1 MAAAF
6 GGRLRQI
13 TTKCIHSSVIKFK
26 IRRPI
31 GFHTSISLNVVG
43 TEIKMP
49 SLSPTM
55 TEGTIVKWLKKE
67 GETFQ
72 PGDVLCEIQTDKAVV
87 AFEIEEEGTLAK
99 ILVNEDAT
107 NVKVG
112 TLIGLMVAEGEDWKS
127 VEMPEGA
134 ENQVKEDS
142 PPAQAKEASAEKRL
156 PQTGETHHVLQSI
169 GPAVRG
175 LLELFGLKA
184 SEVPATG
191 PKGMLLK
198 GDILKMVQDK
208 NLKAKPPSTV
218 PPPAAPKKAKA
229 PSPAGP
235 KPAVSKPIQ
244 IAADGSEFSDLPL
257 SGMRVTIAKR
267 LTESKTTIPHS
278 YGTVE
283 CEIDKALA
291 LRKKL
296 KSEDIAV
303 SLNDFVIRSVA
314 VALQQC
320 PAVNS
325 LWDGQKAV
333 VAPDVDICVAV
344 ATDAGL
350 ITPIVKGAA
359 DLGLEEIS
367 KTVKELAERARL
379 GKLKLHEFQGGSFTI
394 SNLGM
399 FGIREFSA
407 IINPPQC
414 AILAVGSGQLSVGE
428 SGKISTKMSAT
439 LSYDRRAIAEDDAAE
454 FLEFFRQT
462 MEDPSRILLG
472 RHDYF
477 RNGVG
482 A

>member
-26 IRRPI
+26 IRKPL
-31 GFHTSISLNVVG
+31 GFHTSISLNVIG

-55 TEGTIVKWLKKE
+55 TEGTIVQWLKKE

-99 ILVNEDAT
+99 ILVGEDAQ

-127 VEMPEGA
+127 VEMPAVTA
-134 ENQVKEDS
+134 EDV
-142 PPAQAKEASAEKRL
+142 PPAPSVSVEKKS
-156 PQTGETHHVLQSI
+156 TGFGDQHHVIQSI
-169 GPAVRG
+169 GPAVRS
-175 LLELFGLKA
+175 LLELYGLKA
-184 SEVPATG
+184 AEVPATG
-191 PKGMLLK
+191 PKGKLLK
-198 GDILKMVQDK
+198 GDILKLVNEK
-208 NLKAKPPSTV
+208 NLKAKPPSVVPPPSVPKKTK
-218 PPPAAPKKAKA
+218 PPPAAPAAVKQ
-229 PSPAGP
+229 PAP
-235 KPAVSKPIQ
+235 KPIISV
-244 IAADGSEFSDLPL
+244 DGSEFADLPL
-257 SGMRVTIAKR
+257 TGMRVTIAKR

-283 CEIDKALA
+283 CEMDKVLA

-303 SLNDFVIRSVA
+303 SVNDFVIKSVA
-314 VALQQC
+314 IALQQC
-320 PAVNS
+320 PTVNS

-333 VAPDVDICVAV
+333 IAPDIDVCVAV
-344 ATDAGL
+344 ATSSGL

-359 DLGLEEIS
+359 DLGIEEIS

-379 GKLKLHEFQGGSFTI
+379 GKLQLHEFQGGSFTI

-399 FGIREFSA
+399 FGIKEFSA

-414 AILAVGSGQLSVGE
+414 AILAIGSGQLSLGE
-428 SGKISTKMSAT
+428 TGKISTKMLAT

-454 FLEFFRQT
+454 FLEFFRHT

-472 RHDYF
+472 RHEYF
-477 RNGVG
+477 RSEMVE
-482 A
+482 